1 MKSGIKQKRINL
13 VAQRKDKTSFQ
24 TLKEELRKKM
34 VVIYDYYLSI
44 QGIQG
49 SIFFFSLAVLGP
61 SCGMQDFFFFF
72 LAVTSQLQ
80 HVGSGSLTRR
90 EPSPSVLQRSME
102 SQPLDQGSIG
112 FYFFS
117 RFHFKAI
124 WRQVLPKI
132 TLNMSQTL
140 RHFL

>member
-13 VAQRKDKTSFQ
+13 VAPRKDKTSFQ

-61 SCGMQDFFFFF
+61 SCGM
-72 LAVTSQLQ
+72 
-80 HVGSGSLTRR
+80 
-90 EPSPSVLQRSME
+90 
-102 SQPLDQGSIG
+102 
-112 FYFFS
+112 
-117 RFHFKAI
+117 
-124 WRQVLPKI
+124 
-132 TLNMSQTL
+132 
-140 RHFL
+140 